1 METRDSMKENKQLQ
15 MFQKLHW
22 LSLIIG
28 ALSIILPLVF
38 WKYIPE
44 DIPMHYNAEGVIDN
58 WENKTSL
65 ILLFFAIAMLMGLM
79 SIVVYFVK
87 INMQSQYSK
96 EQEKSELRIVYPIV
110 ILMNLALQLM
120 FAYIT
125 FCTVTARELGSLF
138 LPIVVVAILAS
149 LTYMIYKCGRTRA
162 ASGEQ
167 NAIYKSM
174 EKSQTGVVYK
184 TAVDCW
190 LGLLLGGCELLMI
203 WIAIEPIIATGKVNW
218 GMLLIAIGTSLL
230 IVPLFGIK
238 YILYGEHLLVSM
250 SIYGKVRI
258 RYSDIS
264 SVKNTNNPLSSAAMS
279 IRRIQIDYVENGIHR
294 MILISPVRRKTF
306 LQDLEEKRGNH
317 MPT

>member
-1 METRDSMKENKQLQ
+1 MKENKPLQ

-44 DIPMHYNAEGVIDN
+44 EIPMHYNAAGVIDH

-65 ILLFFAIAMLMGLM
+65 ILLFFVIAMLMGLM

-125 FCTVTARELGSLF
+125 FCTVTARRLGNLF
-138 LPIVVVAILAS
+138 LPIAVVAILA
-149 LTYMIYKCGRTRA
+149 LLIYMIYQCGRTKA

-167 NAIYKSM
+167 KAIYKNI

-190 LGLLLGGCELLMI
+190 LGLLLGGSELWII
-203 WIAIEPIIATGKVNW
+203 WIAIEPIVSTGKVNW
-218 GMLLIAIGTSLL
+218 GMLLIAIGTSLI
-230 IVPLFGIK
+230 IVPLFGIQ
-238 YILYGEHLLVSM
+238 YVLYEEHLLVSM

-294 MILISPVRRKTF
+294 MILISPVRRKMF
-306 LQDLEEKRGNH
+306 LQDLEEKRENH
-317 MPT
+317 MPS